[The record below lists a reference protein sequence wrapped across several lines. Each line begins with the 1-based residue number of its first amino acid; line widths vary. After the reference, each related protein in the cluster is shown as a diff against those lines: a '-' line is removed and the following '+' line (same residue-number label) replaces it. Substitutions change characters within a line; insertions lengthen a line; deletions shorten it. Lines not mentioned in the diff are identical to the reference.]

1 MRALVVESSSTMRSV
16 LRRILS
22 MRCFEV
28 AEAGNGRQGLEAL
41 SRIGT
46 ADLVLV
52 SWIPQERD
60 GLDFITRLRRKAVHE
75 SIVIMLATGEPGVRD
90 LQRALRAGAND
101 YLMKPFTSL
110 QIDEKL
116 VRFGLTRQSSGNCD
130 R

>member
-1 MRALVVESSSTMRSV
+1 MKALVVESSSTMRSV

-28 AEAGNGRQGLEAL
+28 AEAGNGHQALEAL
-41 SRIGT
+41 SSIGT

-60 GLDFITRLRRKAVHE
+60 GLDFITRLRRKAAHE
-75 SIVIMLATGEPGVRD
+75 SVVIVLATGEPGVRD
-90 LQRALRAGAND
+90 LQRAFRAGAND

-116 VRFGLTRQSSGNCD
+116 VRFGLTRQSSANCD

>member
-1 MRALVVESSSTMRSV
+1 MKALIVESSSTMRSV

-28 AEAGNGRQGLEAL
+28 AEAGNGSQAMEAL
-41 SRIGT
+41 STIGA

-52 SWIPQERD
+52 SWIPRERD
-60 GLDFITRLRRKAVHE
+60 GLDFITCLRRRAAHE
-75 SIVIMLATGEPGVRD
+75 SVVILLATGEPGVRD

-101 YLMKPFTSL
+101 YLMKPFTSM

-116 VRFGLTRQSSGNCD
+116 SRFGLSTHNPN
-130 R
+130 